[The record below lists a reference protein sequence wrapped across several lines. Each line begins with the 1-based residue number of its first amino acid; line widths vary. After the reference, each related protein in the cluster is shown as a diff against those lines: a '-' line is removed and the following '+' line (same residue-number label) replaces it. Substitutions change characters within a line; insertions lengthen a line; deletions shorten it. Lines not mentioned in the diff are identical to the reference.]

1 MTRVQAALGKLAAQ
15 VGLVACA
22 YALLAGTALA
32 ASAWFFEFRGVAE
45 ILPDGQRYDLVA
57 AEDLVPELRRALSAP
72 LLPLLAYIAIGLFA
86 GALARAAAGALALG
100 LGLFALIDLARTVAR
115 GFGLEGALPSAYL
128 PSPLGDTS
136 FLAYYADVAQG
147 VSNAQFDFAS
157 SAVAAPAAWAL
168 LAFLLAVLLLT
179 RRSVP

>member
-1 MTRVQAALGKLAAQ
+1 LRNLLLRPLTRVQAALGKLAAQ
-15 VGLVACA
+15 LALVALA
-22 YALLAGTALA
+22 YALLAATALF

-57 AEDLVPELRRALSAP
+57 AQDLVPELRRALWAP
-72 LLPLLAYIAIGLFA
+72 LLPLLAYSA
-86 GALARAAAGALALG
+86 
-100 LGLFALIDLARTVAR
+100 LGLFAFLDLLRVLAR
-115 GFGLEGALPSAYL
+115 GFGVEGLLPSAYL

-147 VSNAQFDFAS
+147 VSNAHFAFAS
-157 SAVAAPAAWAL
+157 TAWSAPALWAAGA
-168 LAFLLAVLLLT
+168 LALAVLLLS